1 MGWPFLMVVRDEY
14 KSENN
19 WGRMYIRSFDGKKWE
34 LLSYSYELPWKEN
47 RRGRSR
53 KNRSRIK
60 LGTYDMTVRRDG
72 NKGWRLQLK
81 GTGHRTYIQIHRAHR
96 AMKLAGCI
104 LPVHFN
110 DFDEANLK
118 KGDRAIQT
126 QSVKLM
132 EQIRA
137 RYDRLKG
144 RADRATVTIA
154 AKLPARIDTGT
165 AFA

>member
-19 WGRMYIRSFDGKKWE
+19 WGRMYIRSFNGKRWE

-47 RRGRSR
+47 RYGRSR

-72 NKGWRLQLK
+72 SKGWRLQLK

-96 AMKLAGCI
+96 TMKLAGCI

-137 RYDRLKG
+137 RYDRLKKA
-144 RADRATVTIA
+144 ADRPTVTIA